1 MVLKFA
7 DTNILEDI
15 DLRKD
20 FKVSLRLDQS
30 RLLLIELNPGSIVL
44 CLCLLERTLKLA
56 FRQDICVSLLLLQ
69 ELQGLVSHNLLE
81 ELAIAVECKMGQGRR
96 MCFCHFLDDLDC
108 MFVFEPCGVAVDRLQ
123 GGLPLTG
130 EGSVCLLRNSEE
142 FVECAVSHRVA
153 RLKNCFL

>member
-56 FRQDICVSLLLLQ
+56 FRQDICVSLLQLQ

-81 ELAIAVECKMGQGRR
+81 ELAIAVG
-96 MCFCHFLDDLDC
+96 
-108 MFVFEPCGVAVDRLQ
+108 
-123 GGLPLTG
+123 
-130 EGSVCLLRNSEE
+130 
-142 FVECAVSHRVA
+142 
-153 RLKNCFL
+153 